1 MKSIPDFF
9 RLMRP
14 LNLLII
20 VFTMYAMRWGVLYG
34 LLHHI
39 SNDHPGLDIRFTLN
53 EWKFVISVLVMV
65 LLAAAGNMINDYFD
79 LKVDRVNKPDRVIV
93 GRTVKR
99 RVVMAAHHSF
109 NILATLLA
117 VWLGWETSNPL
128 LVLFPVTMAAALW
141 FYSLVFK
148 KQAWIGNLV
157 VALLVSVVPIWSG
170 IIEVP
175 GLADRFSILGGIA
188 PDFSYNAW
196 KWLFGYAGFAF
207 WTTMIREAQKDL
219 EDIEGDRTG
228 DFKTLPI
235 VWGEKAT
242 TRYVKS
248 LFVILIAAVVITLL
262 AVKTELRE
270 PSSFTVIALMSAILI
285 VMPAVVSWRLTVRA
299 KKRSDYRAASSWS
312 KLTMAGGILL
322 GALMPLWF

>member
-1 MKSIPDFF
+1 MKSVPDFF

-34 LLHHI
+34 LLNHVA
-39 SNDHPGLDIRFTLN
+39 DKHPGVDISFVLE
-53 EWKFVISVLVMV
+53 EWKFAVSVLVMV

-109 NILATLLA
+109 NIVATLLA
-117 VWLGWETSNPL
+117 AWLGWKTGNPL
-128 LVLFPVTMAAALW
+128 LLLFPVTMAAALW

-157 VALLVSVVPIWSG
+157 VALLVAVVPIWSG

-175 GLADRFSILGGIA
+175 LLTDEFSILGGVA
-188 PDFSYNAW
+188 PEFSYTAW

-228 DFKTLPI
+228 GFKTLPI
-235 VWGEKAT
+235 VWGEKAM
-242 TRYVKS
+242 RGYLNS
-248 LFVILIAAVVITLL
+248 LFLILIAAVVITLI
-262 AVKTELRE
+262 AVRSELRD
-270 PSSFTVIALMSAILI
+270 PTSFSIIAVLSGVLI
-285 VMPAVVSWRLTVRA
+285 VLPSFVSWRMTLRA
-299 KKRSDYRAASSWS
+299 KKRSDYSSASSWS
-312 KLTMAGGILL
+312 KLMMAGGILL